1 MRLVYFLY
9 ILMLALLCACVAEV
23 GERDNPFDEGADL
36 TDYERDVSGWS
47 DGSDGDVMRG
57 NISRSCYVFEGKNWR
72 RGNDNDCDLGFGG
85 CMVSLQDSLR
95 KGDIWY
101 KCDTLTWRPASAI
114 ETDTAGWGKVKD
126 GEVRAGQI
134 NASTYYIFVKE
145 NGAWRPATDI
155 EKDTAGWGSS
165 FKEASAKNGNVN
177 TEKCYV
183 FEDKKWR
190 LGNFFDCKL
199 DLGGCTLHRQDTVVE
214 DKGHNWYICDSL
226 QWRAATDIE
235 KDTFGWKDSTDGAVK
250 KGKVTGSFYV
260 FDKTAW
266 RAATDV
272 EAKLG
277 GCVTAIVDSVGKV
290 GDVYFICK
298 SDSWTEASVLEYDTY
313 KWPAGKDGEIK
324 KGTVTGTVY
333 VFYKTAWKKANNIDA
348 KLGGCVAAI
357 ADSVGKV
364 DSTYYICKFNLWL
377 AASDFECDTYHWTK
391 GVDGDSKLGNTCTKN
406 CYVFEDSVW
415 REGNANDCSLGLHG
429 CTAHRQDTVVKA
441 SDNVWYICDNKM
453 WRKAA
458 DIEKDTFGWK
468 DSTDGAIKKGNVT
481 GSVYVFDKTAWR
493 MATYVESKLGGCVSA
508 IADSVGKV
516 GSAYFICKSNN
527 WNDANAFEVDT
538 YRWGAGKDGDVNWGN
553 DNTDYCYVYESNSW
567 RRAASEDCSLGLRG
581 CTALHQDTVGKGS
594 DNVWYIC
601 DNKNWRNA
609 TDIEKDTATWGASS
623 FDGEVR
629 AGQVNSSIYYIYET
643 ANSAWRNATTQEKD
657 TYDYDKNRDWL
668 AGIDGE
674 IKKGSVTDSIYKYD
688 EIINKWIVSMH
699 NDSTLNLMGCTNKRA
714 GEVAKSTKD
723 DRYYICKYSD
733 WQIAQVIEYDT
744 FGEACSVDNV
754 GEIISGLV
762 IDTNRYY
769 CTGSSWMWVTTYW
782 SWDVPKEAR
791 LNTSVTYG
799 IVTDPRDKKVYKTVT
814 IAPEGSGY
822 SKVWLAEN
830 LNYADTNA
838 MEFLKTSS
846 WCYSDDVD
854 KCNVTGRLYTWAAAV
869 GKTENECGLG
879 KNCGLSGRVQGICPP
894 EWHLPSIEEWDN
906 LFVVLNDDEMRFG
919 KMLKSKT
926 GWNEGSAGTD
936 VVGFSALGAGI
947 RAPDGRFYYVG
958 YWMPF
963 FWSATEKDT
972 DFAHCMFLGCE
983 NDDKHLDYNSKDYAF
998 SVRCIK
1004 DEE

>member
-1 MRLVYFLY
+1 MRLVYLIY
-9 ILMLALLCACVAEV
+9 ILMLAALCACVAEV

-36 TDYERDVSGWS
+36 TAYERDVSGWS
-47 DGSDGDVMRG
+47 KGSDGDVMRG
-57 NISRSCYVFEGKNWR
+57 NISGSCYVYEDGAWR
-72 RGNDNDCDLGFGG
+72 TGNNLDCDLGLGG
-85 CMVSLQDSLR
+85 CIVSLQDSLR
-95 KGDIWY
+95 KGNGWY

-114 ETDTAGWGKVKD
+114 ETDTAGWGKAKD
-126 GEVRAGQI
+126 GVVRAGQVNEGI
-134 NASTYYIFVKE
+134 HYIYEASE
-145 NGAWRPATDI
+145 NAWRKATDI

-165 FKEASAKNGNVN
+165 FKETATKNGNVN

-183 FEDKKWR
+183 FENKNWR

-235 KDTFGWKDSTDGAVK
+235 KDTFGWKDSTDGAIK

-298 SDSWTEASVLEYDTY
+298 SDGWTEASVLEYDTY

-527 WNDANAFEVDT
+527 WNDANAYEVDT

-553 DNTDYCYVYESNSW
+553 DNTDYCYVYEGNSW

-581 CTALHQDTVGKGS
+581 CTALRQDTVGKGS

-609 TDIEKDTATWGASS
+609 TDIEKDTATWGAGS

-629 AGQVNSSIYYIYET
+629 VGQVNSSIYYIYET

-668 AGIDGE
+668 AGSDGE
-674 IKKGSVTDSIYKYD
+674 IKKGSVTDVIYVYD
-688 EIINKWIVSMH
+688 ATAWRAADDVEKVLGGCVTAIA
-699 NDSTLNLMGCTNKRA
+699 DSVGKV
-714 GEVAKSTKD
+714 GST
-723 DRYYICKYSD
+723 YYICSPRT
-733 WQIAQVIEYDT
+733 WTIATTLQYDT
-744 FGEACSVDNV
+744 YKQSCTEFGQIVHGNV
-754 GEIISGLV
+754 NEEYAYFCYGENWKRFYG
-762 IDTNRYY
+762 N
-769 CTGSSWMWVTTYW
+769 
-782 SWDVPKEAR
+782 E
-791 LNTSVTYG
+791 SVTYG
-799 IVTDPRDKKVYKTVT
+799 KLIDDRDGKIYRTVKIGEQT
-814 IAPEGSGY
+814 
-822 SKVWLAEN
+822 WMAEN
-830 LNYADTNA
+830 LNYADSV
-838 MEFLKTSS
+838 KTASLVGKS
-846 WCYSDDVD
+846 WCYNSDFNNCEI
-854 KCNVTGRLYTWAAAV
+854 KGRLYTWTAAIDSV
-869 GKTENECGLG
+869 GIALDEENPQDCGFG
-879 KNCGLSGRVQGICPP
+879 KYCELSGNVRGICPDG
-894 EWHLPSIEEWDN
+894 WHLPSLDEWKILFAKVCPNEPIEGSCTDEC
-906 LFVVLNDDEMRFG
+906 FVGYDECGSIQSQVGWYLDYGGDDSFGFSVLPAGNRDHLNRFVQFDVDAYFWSSSQKG
-919 KMLKSKT
+919 PEGDGDAYYVNFQYTAYVLLDWQSKT
-926 GWNEGSAGTD
+926 
-936 VVGFSALGAGI
+936 
-947 RAPDGRFYYVG
+947 DG
-958 YWMPF
+958 
-963 FWSATEKDT
+963 K
-972 DFAHCMFLGCE
+972 
-983 NDDKHLDYNSKDYAF
+983 

-1004 DEE
+1004 DDE

>member
-553 DNTDYCYVYESNSW
+553 DNTDYCYVYEGNFW

-581 CTALHQDTVGKGS
+581 CTALRQDTVGKGS

-609 TDIEKDTATWGASS
+609 TDIEKDTATWGAGS

-643 ANSAWRNATTQEKD
+643 ANSAWRNAT
-657 TYDYDKNRDWL
+657 
-668 AGIDGE
+668 A
-674 IKKGSVTDSIYKYD
+674 
-688 EIINKWIVSMH
+688 
-699 NDSTLNLMGCTNKRA
+699 
-714 GEVAKSTKD
+714 
-723 DRYYICKYSD
+723 
-733 WQIAQVIEYDT
+733 IEYDT
-744 FGEACSVDNV
+744 D
-754 GEIISGLV
+754 
-762 IDTNRYY
+762 Y
-769 CTGSSWMWVTTYW
+769 
-782 SWDVPKEAR
+782 
-791 LNTSVTYG
+791 
-799 IVTDPRDKKVYKTVT
+799 
-814 IAPEGSGY
+814 
-822 SKVWLAEN
+822 
-830 LNYADTNA
+830 
-838 MEFLKTSS
+838 
-846 WCYSDDVD
+846 
-854 KCNVTGRLYTWAAAV
+854 
-869 GKTENECGLG
+869 
-879 KNCGLSGRVQGICPP
+879 QIC
-894 EWHLPSIEEWDN
+894 
-906 LFVVLNDDEMRFG
+906 
-919 KMLKSKT
+919 K
-926 GWNEGSAGTD
+926 
-936 VVGFSALGAGI
+936 
-947 RAPDGRFYYVG
+947 
-958 YWMPF
+958 
-963 FWSATEKDT
+963 
-972 DFAHCMFLGCE
+972 
-983 NDDKHLDYNSKDYAF
+983 
-998 SVRCIK
+998 
-1004 DEE
+1004 